1 MRINTLG
8 WVFTLGKSG
17 WGPYQRARY
26 IGLSP
31 TPPRPKIG
39 AREGGGQS
47 LAAQTEAIDVLCV
60 IISSQV
66 GPALPTL
73 EYSMLHWYKRDIQM
87 T

>member
-1 MRINTLG
+1 MGAIS
-8 WVFTLGKSG
+8 KSKIYRFE
-17 WGPYQRARY
+17 PH
-26 IGLSP
+26 S
-31 TPPRPKIG
+31 TPPQNWRAG
-39 AREGGGQS
+39 GGGGQS